1 MIKTIDTQARGWE
14 IKGSND
20 NYSKAR
26 NTFFFFLEREQLQLQ
41 SNHLVP
47 HLQVFQKKLGFIC
60 LHLAGVPTM
69 IYLFKERIVKGM
81 WTQPPEQIHK
91 SLKLLCD
98 FVQITWKCNF
108 IQMYTL
114 LKIHTWMYTDTHTH
128 TQGTWLRDE
137 EKLTWLVYKT
147 VKPGLWV
154 LWGLRTMFSCLM
166 FPDHFLHVCFG
177 FEFGI

>member
-1 MIKTIDTQARGWE
+1 MGDS
-14 IKGSND
+14 GSIYALFLWKIGKN
-20 NYSKAR
+20 KV
-26 NTFFFFLEREQLQLQ
+26 NTKIIRFF
-41 SNHLVP
+41 V
-47 HLQVFQKKLGFIC
+47 
-60 LHLAGVPTM
+60 A
-69 IYLFKERIVKGM
+69 YLFKERIVKGM